1 MVRCAT
7 KTDVKKINK
16 RIDELTKTLEKLARH
31 MKHLSE
37 WFAFYN
43 VRELF
48 KDRPDL
54 ITPKYA
60 REVLEMAKGH
70 ITYESFRSLFKKMK
84 VFKQ

>member
-1 MVRCAT
+1 MVKAAT
-7 KTDVKKINK
+7 KTDVKRINK
-16 RIDELTKTLEKLARH
+16 RIDELTKTLEKLACH
-31 MKHLSE
+31 MKNFSE

-48 KDRPDL
+48 LDRPDL

-70 ITYESFRSLFKKMK
+70 ITYTAFQALFKKLK
-84 VFKQ
+84 VFE